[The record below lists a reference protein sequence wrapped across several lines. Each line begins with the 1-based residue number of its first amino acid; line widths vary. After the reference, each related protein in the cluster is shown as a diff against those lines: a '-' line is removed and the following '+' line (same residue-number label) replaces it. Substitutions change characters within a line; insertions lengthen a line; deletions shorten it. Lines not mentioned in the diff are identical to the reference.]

1 MAGKSSSRPFFL
13 RSVTYAR
20 LQCNLKDYVA
30 AALFG
35 AYPAALG
42 LHGGFRYGEAYAA
55 APHRGGVGLVPT
67 VKALKKVR
75 ELGLGEAAAG
85 V

>member
-1 MAGKSSSRPFFL
+1 MAGKISSRPFF
-13 RSVTYAR
+13 SVRLHMR
-20 LQCNLKDYVA
+20 LQGNLKYYVA
-30 AALFG
+30 SALFG

-42 LHGGFRYGEAYAA
+42 LHGGLRYGEAYAA
-55 APHRGGVGLVPT
+55 APHRGGVGLVRT